1 MNETPHYSIL
11 IQWSDED
18 QTYVAI
24 LPEWEELCAMPVT
37 DGATHEEAALKGSE
51 VLETLI
57 RITQKDGK
65 SLPPPH
71 TFAFER

>member
-1 MNETPHYSIL
+1 
-11 IQWSDED
+11 
-18 QTYVAI
+18 
-24 LPEWEELCAMPVT
+24 MPVT

-57 RITQKDGK
+57 RITQEDGK